1 MKDDIQEELR
11 RYLPGRDRAR
21 ELADTDAAGERIAR
35 ALDNAAGGVANEN
48 AASPGSATPVHDLLI
63 APTTVSAAAVPRAKA
78 PSPPGAKAASPP
90 EASKVDA
97 TPPAASGPRGLE
109 ATAVSPRPKPTRRK
123 VRWTTP
129 LVSGL
134 AALAVI
140 VPVVLSLVLVKTSGP
155 RDGDGAASPAPSTPA
170 TLASSAGTLASTAPS
185 STPHATAR
193 STAEPLIDTTAPP
206 IDTTAPPVDTTAR
219 PATTTPDPAGVPAAT
234 GAPSPTG
241 TSGAP
246 SVPASTAG
254 AAAPKPPAKTPGA
267 ADRKAPAVP
276 STSPTTASPP
286 VPPAP
291 TEPAGAAPRYTD
303 PDF

>member
-21 ELADTDAAGERIAR
+21 ELADTGAADERIAR

-63 APTTVSAAAVPRAKA
+63 APPAVSAAAPPRAKA
-78 PSPPGAKAASPP
+78 PSPPGAKEASPP

-97 TPPAASGPRGLE
+97 TPPPASRPRGLE
-109 ATAVSPRPKPTRRK
+109 ATAVSPRLKPTRRK
-123 VRWTTP
+123 ARWTTP

-140 VPVVLSLVLVKTSGP
+140 VPVVLSLVLVKNNGP
-155 RDGDGAASPAPSTPA
+155 RDGDGALSSAPSAPAP
-170 TLASSAGTLASTAPS
+170 LASSAGTLASAAPS
-185 STPHATAR
+185 SAPQATT
-193 STAEPLIDTTAPP
+193 SEPPIDTTAPP

>member
-48 AASPGSATPVHDLLI
+48 AASPGSATPVNDLLI
-63 APTTVSAAAVPRAKA
+63 APPAVSAAAPPRAKA

-134 AALAVI
+134 AALAVL
-140 VPVVLSLVLVKTSGP
+140 VPVVLSLVLVKTRGP
-155 RDGDGAASPAPSTPA
+155 RDGDGAVSSAPSTPA
-170 TLASSAGTLASTAPS
+170 TLASSAGTLASAAPS

-193 STAEPLIDTTAPP
+193 STPEPLIDTTAPP
-206 IDTTAPPVDTTAR
+206 IDTTAPSMSAP
-219 PATTTPDPAGVPAAT
+219 PATSMPATSAAPSAPDPTSSAA
-234 GAPSPTG
+234 STG
-241 TSGAP
+241 TP
-246 SVPASTAG
+246 
-254 AAAPKPPAKTPGA
+254 
-267 ADRKAPAVP
+267 
-276 STSPTTASPP
+276 
-286 VPPAP
+286 
-291 TEPAGAAPRYTD
+291 AAPRSSGKKPALPPVKQPAIAATTPPAAPPASSIPPQFIPLD
-303 PDF
+303 N